1 MDNLE
6 YIDNFF
12 QSAPSAEQTRL
23 FEQKILED
31 AEFARDVSLY
41 LSARQIAKESA
52 TNDSRERFRVIYQ
65 QMKVVKM
72 TSRRRTWLRLP
83 YVAAAAVIIILA
95 GIFLGKRP
103 LSVQQLANKYISQ
116 ELNTVD
122 VTMGKAD
129 DLQKAADL
137 YNGKQ
142 YVQALTLYQKLANED
157 STNTLALENAGK
169 ASIQLGQF
177 DLALSYFRG
186 MERQQA
192 FANPGKFLEALTLM
206 KRDGPG
212 DKEEAKKLLEDVV
225 REDLDK
231 KQIASEWLKK
241 W

>member
-6 YIDNFF
+6 YIDDFF
-12 QSAPSAEQTRL
+12 QSAQNAEQTRL

-31 AEFARDVSLY
+31 AEFARSVSFY
-41 LSARQIAKESA
+41 LSARQIAKEGSTDEA
-52 TNDSRERFRVIYQ
+52 KERFRDIYQ
-65 QMKVVKM
+65 EMKVVKM
-72 TSRRRTWLRLP
+72 ASPRLRWFRLP
-83 YVAAAAVIIILA
+83 YLATAAVVIILA
-95 GIFLGKRP
+95 GIFIWQRP

-122 VTMGKAD
+122 VTMGKTD

-142 YVQALTLYQKLANED
+142 YDQALSLYQKLASED

-169 ASIQLGQF
+169 ASIQLGRF
-177 DLALSYFRG
+177 DLALTYFRG
-186 MERQQA
+186 LERQQA

-206 KRDGPG
+206 RRNGPN
-212 DKEEAKKLLEDVV
+212 DKEEAKKLLEEVV
-225 REDLDK
+225 RQDLDK
-231 KQIASEWLKK
+231 KEIANEWLKN